1 MRANT
6 PKVWVTW
13 GGGKKNYSIPP
24 AGNRLRAI
32 MKNISIAP
40 GHTIG
45 DWQALD
51 LSDKRYS
58 PAWEKAIGIL
68 EARIR
73 GRFIE
78 PVNQLLA
85 CEKDISPKER
95 KYGFS
100 IMAILCLLVES
111 LQSFFEGKG
120 NTQGIS
126 KSVFTRFFTEN
137 EPFKSRYKVTPD
149 LAVHLYYHL
158 RCGIL
163 HQAEVTGGSRLRS
176 IGPTFRMTNGKLI
189 INRTKFA
196 NAVFQIFDD
205 YLKNLKADT
214 PEGVALRINL
224 EKKFTQIIANCS

>member
-1 MRANT
+1 MAT
-6 PKVWVTW
+6 QAMVP
-13 GGGKKNYSIPP
+13 GM
-24 AGNRLRAI
+24 I
-32 MKNISIAP
+32 MKNVSIAP
-40 GHTIG
+40 GYTVG
-45 DWQALD
+45 DWLALD
-51 LSDKRYS
+51 LTLKEYG
-58 PAWEKAIGIL
+58 PEWEKAIGIL

-78 PVNQLLA
+78 PINQLLDA
-85 CEKDISPKER
+85 EKDISPKDR

-100 IMAILCLLVES
+100 IMAILCLLIET

-120 NTQGIS
+120 HTQGIS
-126 KSVFTRFFTEN
+126 KAIFIRFFTDN

-149 LAVHLYYHL
+149 LASHMYYHL

-176 IGPTFRMTNGKLI
+176 IGPTFRMENGKLI

-196 NAVFQIFDD
+196 NAIFQTFED
-205 YLKNLKADT
+205 YLKNLREGT
-214 PEGVALRINL
+214 PAGAAFRGNL